1 MGSSV
6 TGQFADWNADIN
18 FEEPTAP
25 GPAGDVSVTISIAS
39 LTLGSVTDQA
49 MGPDYFD
56 QATYPTATFEGE
68 IEKTAD
74 GYQAVGPLTIRDQ
87 SVPITL
93 PFELTLDGDK
103 ASMRGQTTVNR
114 LDFNIGQG
122 TQDEGTLAFAVEISV
137 ELEATR
143 N

>member
-1 MGSSV
+1 
-6 TGQFADWNADIN
+6 
-18 FEEPTAP
+18 
-25 GPAGDVSVTISIAS
+25 
-39 LTLGSVTDQA
+39 

-74 GYQAVGPLTIRDQ
+74 GYKAIGPLTIRDQ

-122 TQDEGTLAFAVEISV
+122 TQDEGTLACAVEISG
-137 ELEATR
+137 EREATR